1 MKSLHDWVRQVAAG
15 DIVVLGSDGLWDNL
29 SDEQVLEEVC
39 ASVGAREGASAAA
52 HRLAA
57 AAFRHSLDRHSQ
69 TPYSLGASEAFDM
82 VYSGTTLDILTSNGE
97 PSIWYLEGMGES
109 LLGFWG
115 IQWLSIYMTYLFYR
129 WEDG

>member
-1 MKSLHDWVRQVAAG
+1 MAAG

-29 SDEQVLEEVC
+29 SDEQVLEEVR
-39 ASVGAREGASAAA
+39 ASLAVREGASAAA

-82 VYSGTTLDILTSNGE
+82 VYSGVAWRDTAVWNMITPNCMHIDCRVFELISVSTVQAL
-97 PSIWYLEGMGES
+97 
-109 LLGFWG
+109 
-115 IQWLSIYMTYLFYR
+115 
-129 WEDG
+129 